1 LNHVK
6 VRIVI
11 WEKNPFYNPQLLT
24 NFGFQPQLWKQWFVK
39 PWLLKRFTYATLM
52 EVNDFSLEDQKSDVA
67 YRWWSFNEV
76 SPCYYVLAKSL
87 VGLGIKVDY
96 QSGLAVVCFIL

>member
-1 LNHVK
+1 
-6 VRIVI
+6 
-11 WEKNPFYNPQLLT
+11 
-24 NFGFQPQLWKQWFVK
+24 
-39 PWLLKRFTYATLM
+39 M